1 MLQDSN
7 WKLERVLV
15 ATDFSDT
22 ARSGLDWAIEVAKTH
37 DASIDLVH
45 ALLVPNRATDFV
57 PSPPD
62 FSESLQEAASGRL
75 TEVTEKVKQTGVSVN
90 SELRLGVASQVI
102 LQTAADLGSDL
113 IVVGTRGL
121 AGLKHLLLG
130 STAERVV
137 QQAPCPVLTVHPG
150 DIDQHRRIR
159 RILIPTDFSEDAS
172 SIHEAALTLL
182 GELQP
187 DAGII
192 LLHVYHL
199 PYEYTAYGAIP
210 TSLDYFKDVEG
221 AAEDRLAELAQPL
234 RERGV
239 TVETMAKEGYP
250 PEIIVDEA
258 ENAGADL
265 IAMGTHGRSGL
276 AHLLLGST
284 AERVVQ
290 HAKCPVL
297 TVRRTSEG

>member
-37 DASIDLVH
+37 DATIDLVH

-75 TEVTEKVKQTGVSVN
+75 TEVTEKVKQTGVAVN

-137 QQAPCPVLTVHPG
+137 QQAPCPVLTIHPG

-221 AAEDRLAELAQPL
+221 AAEDRLSELAQPL

-297 TVRRTSEG
+297 TVRRTSEE

>member
-1 MLQDSN
+1 VLRDSN
-7 WKLERVLV
+7 WKLERLLV
-15 ATDFSDT
+15 ATDFSAT

-37 DASIDLVH
+37 DATIDLVH

-75 TEVTEKVKQTGVSVN
+75 SEVTEEVKQTGVSVN

-102 LQTAADLGSDL
+102 LQAASDLDSDL

-182 GELQP
+182 GELKP

-239 TVETMAKEGYP
+239 SVETMAKEGYP

-297 TVRRTSEG
+297 TVRRTSED

>member
-159 RILIPTDFSEDAS
+159 RILVPTDFSEDAS